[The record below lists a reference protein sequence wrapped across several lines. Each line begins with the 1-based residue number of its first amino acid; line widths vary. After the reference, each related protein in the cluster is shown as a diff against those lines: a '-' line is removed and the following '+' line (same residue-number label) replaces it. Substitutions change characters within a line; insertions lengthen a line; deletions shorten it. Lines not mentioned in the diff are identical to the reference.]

1 MAKITTKDSCVV
13 HQNTI
18 LNMKHNRRLLD
29 YTIAITLTS
38 TVLTA
43 AAPLVATFVDGLFV
57 GNMLG
62 SDAFNAINVIM
73 PISNLITVIT
83 LICSMGGS
91 VLAARALALRNYEH
105 ASKVFTISM
114 LSAVTAAGI
123 CIVLLYAFMDSFAH
137 FICSDAG
144 AIPYI
149 KDYLSILL
157 LYFFFVP
164 FNSTLNN
171 FISQEGYPDLTT
183 KIVIVSN
190 VVNVLLDVVFMSFL
204 GMGIKGAALATVV
217 SGVINVVAYLPHF
230 AKKKS
235 NYQLVKLS
243 VKDFAVLKNSIVQGI
258 AFNVFYI
265 MFNGLVFFTNR
276 LILSALGSA
285 GMLTYGVCLQ
295 IQSFTFCITVGAAIA
310 GIAQIN
316 RLQAG
321 FVPDKVAYVIR
332 RMLQF
337 TTLCYTCIMLVMSL
351 FPATV
356 ASTFGIQDPAILA
369 SCRFPFVCFSVFY
382 LCFAILAVYSTV
394 SFQLMGHVMAKF
406 VFIFGLGII
415 VYLFMHAFS
424 LISPEMLWWGFPVG
438 GITMLAL
445 SFVFGYI
452 HHKKNPMLTMFTLVD
467 KMPDAILMQDTVK
480 HDCSNLP
487 DVMERLHL
495 FTQTCELSDHI
506 FKGIELC
513 CTEYCEHLS
522 ESKLPTL
529 ARSFDVIFQQQPGGI
544 SLVIESA
551 GAPNSV
557 ILDEVKLS
565 MMRENS
571 SELSKEE
578 IRRVIL
584 STVPNKI
591 DYRYMFGLN
600 ITVMSWESK
609 NMEVADLNKR

>member
-1 MAKITTKDSCVV
+1 
-13 HQNTI
+13 
-18 LNMKHNRRLLD
+18 MKQNRRLLD
-29 YTIAITLTS
+29 YTLAITLTS

-73 PISNLITVIT
+73 PISNLMTVIT

-91 VLAARALALRNYEH
+91 VLAARALALRDYDH
-105 ASKVFTISM
+105 ACKVFTISM
-114 LSAVTAAGI
+114 LSASAAAGI
-123 CIVLLYAFMDSFAH
+123 CIILLYAFMDNFIH

-149 KDYLSILL
+149 EDYLSILL
-157 LYFFFVP
+157 LYFIFVP
-164 FNSTLNN
+164 LNSTLNN

-183 KIVIVSN
+183 KIVILSN
-190 VVNVLLDVVFMSFL
+190 VVNVLLDIVFMYFMD
-204 GMGIKGAALATVV
+204 MGIKGAALATVV
-217 SGVINVVAYLPHF
+217 SGVINTIAYYPHF

-235 NYQLVKLS
+235 NYKLI
-243 VKDFAVLKNSIVQGI
+243 KLNADDFSVLKSSIIQGI

-276 LILSALGSA
+276 LILGELGSA

-316 RLQAG
+316 RLQTEY
-321 FVPDKVAYVIR
+321 VPDKVAYVIR

-351 FPATV
+351 FPSAV
-356 ASTFGIQDPAILA
+356 ASTFGISDPDILA
-369 SCRFPFVCFSVFY
+369 NCRFPFICFSVFY
-382 LCFAILAVYSTV
+382 LCFAILAVYSTI

-415 VYLFMHAFS
+415 VYLFMHTFS
-424 LISPEMLWWGFPVG
+424 LISPELLWWGLPVG
-438 GITMLAL
+438 GITVLAL
-445 SFVFGYI
+445 SFIFGYM
-452 HHKKNPMLTMFTLVD
+452 HHKKNPMLTMFTLVN
-467 KMPDAILMQDTVK
+467 KIPNTIIMQESIDNK
-480 HDCSNLP
+480 CSNLP
-487 DVMERLHL
+487 EVINKLHL
-495 FTQTCELSDHI
+495 FTQTCELSEHI

-529 ARSFDVIFQQQPGGI
+529 AHSFDVVFLQLQNGI
-544 SLVIESA
+544 SMIIESA

-557 ILDEVKLS
+557 MLDEGKLQL
-565 MMRENS
+565 MHENPS
-571 SELSKEE
+571 DLSKDD
-578 IRRVIL
+578 IRKLML
-584 STVPNKI
+584 STIPQKTE
-591 DYRYMFGLN
+591 YRYMFGLN
-600 ITVMSWESK
+600 ITIMTWTSE
-609 NMEVADLNKR
+609 

>member
-1 MAKITTKDSCVV
+1 
-13 HQNTI
+13 
-18 LNMKHNRRLLD
+18 MKANRNLLD
-29 YTIAITLTS
+29 YTLAITLTS

-91 VLAARALALRNYEH
+91 VLAARALAMRNYEH
-105 ASKVFTISM
+105 ASKVFTISI
-114 LSAVTAAGI
+114 LSATAAAGI
-123 CIVLLYAFMDSFAH
+123 CIILMFTFMDSFIH

-157 LYFFFVP
+157 LYFLFVP

-183 KIVIVSN
+183 KIVILSN
-190 VVNVLLDVVFMSFL
+190 VVNVLLDIVFMSFM

-217 SGVINVVAYLPHF
+217 SGVINVVAYYPHF

-235 NYQLVKLS
+235 NYKLVSLNI
-243 VKDFAVLKNSIVQGI
+243 KDFAVLKESIVQGI

-265 MFNGLVFFTNR
+265 MSNGLIFFTNR
-276 LILSALGSA
+276 LILNALGSA
-285 GMLTYGVCLQ
+285 GMVSYGVCLQ

-316 RLQAG
+316 RLQTE
-321 FVPDKVAYVIR
+321 FVPDKVAYVIT

-337 TTLCYTCIMLVMSL
+337 TMLCYASILLIMSL
-351 FPATV
+351 FPSAV
-356 ASTFGIQDPAILA
+356 ASTFGIQDPDILA
-369 SCRFPFVCFSVFY
+369 NCQYPFLCFSIFY
-382 LCFAILAVYSTV
+382 LCFAILAVYSTI

-415 VYLFMHAFS
+415 VYVFMHAFS
-424 LISPEMLWWGFPVG
+424 LVSPEMLWLGFPVG
-438 GITMLAL
+438 GIIILAL
-445 SFVFGYI
+445 SFVFGYM
-452 HHKKNPMLTMFTLVD
+452 HHRKNPMLTMFTLVD
-467 KMPDAILMQDTVK
+467 KTPGIILMEDNIDHK
-480 HDCSNLP
+480 CCNLP
-487 DVMERLHL
+487 EVIEKLHL
-495 FTQTCELSDHI
+495 FTQTCEISDNI

-522 ESKLPTL
+522 ETKLPTV
-529 ARSFDVIFQQQPGGI
+529 ARSFDVIFQQQSDGI
-544 SLVIESA
+544 SMIIESA

-557 ILDEVKLS
+557 VLNDMKIR
-565 MMRENS
+565 MMRENPCD
-571 SELSKEE
+571 LSRDE
-578 IRRVIL
+578 IRRLIL

-600 ITVMSWESK
+600 ITVMSWQS
-609 NMEVADLNKR
+609 

>member
-1 MAKITTKDSCVV
+1 MEP
-13 HQNTI
+13 
-18 LNMKHNRRLLD
+18 NRKLLD
-29 YTIAITLTS
+29 YTLAITLTS

-62 SDAFNAINVIM
+62 NDAFNAINVIM

-91 VLAARALALRNYEH
+91 VLAARALALRNYEY
-105 ASKVFTISM
+105 ASKIFTISM
-114 LSAVTAAGI
+114 LSAGTAAGV
-123 CIVLLYAFMDSFAH
+123 CIILMYAFMDSFVH

-149 KDYLSILL
+149 EDYLSILL
-157 LYFFFVP
+157 LYFLFVP

-183 KIVIVSN
+183 KIVILSNIVN
-190 VVNVLLDVVFMSFL
+190 VVLDIVFMSFMD
-204 GMGIKGAALATVV
+204 MGIKGAALATVV
-217 SGVINVVAYLPHF
+217 SGVINVVAYFPHF

-235 NYQLVKLS
+235 NYKLVS
-243 VKDFAVLKNSIVQGI
+243 PSMSDFAVLKSSLIQGI

-265 MFNGLVFFTNR
+265 MSNGLIFFANR
-276 LILSALGSA
+276 LILNALGSA

-316 RLQAG
+316 RLQTE
-321 FVPDKVAYVIR
+321 FVSDKVAYVIK

-337 TTLCYTCIMLVMSL
+337 TVLCYASIMLVMSV
-351 FPATV
+351 FPSAV
-356 ASTFGIQDPAILA
+356 ASTFGIQDPEILV
-369 SCRFPFVCFSVFY
+369 SCRFPFICFSIFY
-382 LCFAILAVYSTV
+382 LCFAILAVYSTI

-424 LISPEMLWWGFPVG
+424 LVSPELLWWGFPVG
-438 GITMLAL
+438 GITVLAL
-445 SFVFGYI
+445 SFVFGYM
-452 HHKKNPMLTMFTLVD
+452 HHKKNPMLTMFTLVN
-467 KMPDAILMQDTVK
+467 KIPGTILMQATIDHK
-480 HDCSNLP
+480 CSNLP
-487 DVMERLHL
+487 DVIKQLHL
-495 FTQTCELSDHI
+495 FTQTCELSEHI

-513 CTEYCEHLS
+513 CTEYCEYLS
-522 ESKLPTL
+522 ESKLPTV
-529 ARSFDVIFQQQPGGI
+529 ARTFDVIFQQQPNGI
-544 SLVIESA
+544 CMIIESA
-551 GAPNSV
+551 GAPKSV
-557 ILDEVKLS
+557 ILDNMKLRI
-565 MMRENS
+565 MRENPS
-571 SELSKEE
+571 DLSKEE
-578 IRRVIL
+578 IRKLIL
-584 STVPNKI
+584 STVPHKI

-600 ITVMSWESK
+600 ITIMTWTSK
-609 NMEVADLNKR
+609 AERAEM